1 MPINEPAP
9 GKKESQITEF
19 LKNYNGPGVQHI
31 ALGCVDVLK
40 TVEQV
45 SELSRLGKLFVC
57 FISHEKEDS
66 SLFPPRTL
74 ITRIRVLRR
83 S

>member
-1 MPINEPAP
+1 MSNNASTVLIPINEPAP

-31 ALGCVDVLK
+31 ALGCADVLK

-45 SELSRLGKLFVC
+45 SELSKIGRQYSYLPNLV
-57 FISHEKEDS
+57 
-66 SLFPPRTL
+66 R
-74 ITRIRVLRR
+74 RI
-83 S
+83 